1 MMCLIFS
8 NQLGLLLSQRI
19 YLMFKIKKIFLL
31 SSALIALAGCQSTSD
46 NFSLFSN
53 ANNQDQT
60 NNSPKNV
67 AAPTDVVDALTLA
80 ALESEIGT
88 VVEDETPSEF
98 TDVWERI
105 AYQLSMEIPQN
116 RQVVTE
122 RNWYAKHPSYFKRI
136 GKRAEPFLHF
146 IVEEIEKRE
155 MPIELALLPIVESAF
170 DPFAYSHGRASG
182 LWQFIPGTGNR
193 FKLKQTWWYDGRRD
207 VVASTRAALDYLS
220 FLHKTLDGDWL
231 NAIAAYNSGE
241 GRVLRAIKRN
251 RKKHLP
257 TDFWSLDLPK
267 ETTAYVPKLLALA
280 DLLKRSD
287 EFNIAWYPIKNEPHI
302 RVVDAH
308 HQIDIAKA
316 AELAGMELNA
326 LHRLNPGY
334 NQWATDPNGPH
345 KFIVPIEKA
354 NALQE
359 AFDKLGDTERMA
371 WTRYLVKPGD
381 TLGEIASKYKVSV
394 RTLQDINK
402 LKGNII
408 RVNQPIMVPTSA
420 KSLQQ
425 YELTASSRLQK
436 TQNKSRGSSKLTHV
450 VKSGDTL
457 WDISRKYNVNLRS
470 LAKWNGMAPKDPLKP
485 GKKLVIWTKKVSS
498 TNNNQGVVRKVT
510 YKVRNGDSL
519 ARIAQKFKVAV
530 NDIAKWNQLDT
541 KKYLQPGQALKL
553 YVDVTRG

>member
-1 MMCLIFS
+1 MSKINKITFVVTAALFS
-8 NQLGLLLSQRI
+8 LS
-19 YLMFKIKKIFLL
+19 
-31 SSALIALAGCQSTSD
+31 GCQSTEQGLPLFASSAPDATTNTPVNTNEASPSD
-46 NFSLFSN
+46 I
-53 ANNQDQT
+53 
-60 NNSPKNV
+60 
-67 AAPTDVVDALTLA
+67 VDALTLA
-80 ALESEIGT
+80 ALETEIGANLD
-88 VVEDETPSEF
+88 DEPHAEF
-98 TDVWERI
+98 DDVWDRI
-105 AYQLSMEIPQN
+105 AYQLSIEIPQN

-122 RNWYAKHPSYFKRI
+122 RNWYAKHQSYITRV

-207 VVASTRAALDYLS
+207 VVAATRAALDYLS

-280 DLLKRSD
+280 DLLKRSE
-287 EFNIAWYPIKNEPHI
+287 EFDITWYPIKNEPHI
-302 RVVDAH
+302 AIVDAH
-308 HQIDIAKA
+308 KQIDIAKA
-316 AELAGMELNA
+316 AELADMELND
-326 LHRLNPGY
+326 LHQLNPGY

-354 NALQE
+354 E
-359 AFDKLGDTERMA
+359 AFQASVDNLTDQERMA
-371 WTRYLVKPGD
+371 WTRYLVRSGD
-381 TLGEIASKYKVSV
+381 TLGGIASKYKVSV
-394 RTLQDINK
+394 ETLRDINK
-402 LKGNII
+402 IKGNII
-408 RVNQPIMVPTSA
+408 RVNQPLMVPTSA
-420 KSLQQ
+420 KSLKQ
-425 YELTASSRLQK
+425 YTLTASNRLAK
-436 TQNKSRGSSKLTHV
+436 TQNKKRGSQKLTHI

-457 WDISRKYNVNLRS
+457 WDISRAYKVNHRS
-470 LAKWNGMAPKDPLKP
+470 LAKWNGMAPTDPLKP
-485 GKKLVIWTKKVSS
+485 GKKLVIWTKNPS
-498 TNNNQGVVRKVT
+498 TDKDSGIVRKVT

-519 ARIAQKFKVAV
+519 ARIAQKFKVKV
-530 NDIAKWNQLDT
+530 QDIAKWNQLDT

-553 YVDVTRG
+553 FVDVTRS

>member
-1 MMCLIFS
+1 MLVIFS
-8 NQLGLLLSQRI
+8 NQLGLLSRQCI
-19 YLMFKIKKIFLL
+19 YLMFNNKKIILL
-31 SSALIALAGCQSTSD
+31 STALFSLAGCQSTTED
-46 NFSLFSN
+46 FSLFSSKN
-53 ANNQDQT
+53 TKQKASVSVPVQTANP
-60 NNSPKNV
+60 S
-67 AAPTDVVDALTLA
+67 DVVDALTLA

-88 VVEDETPSEF
+88 IIEEEAPQEF
-98 TDVWERI
+98 TDVWDRI
-105 AYQLSMEIPQN
+105 AYQLTMEVPQN

-122 RNWYAKHPSYFKRI
+122 RNWYAKHPSYFKRV

-287 EFNIAWYPIKNEPHI
+287 EFNIAWYPIKNQPHI

-308 HQIDIAKA
+308 KQIDIAKA
-316 AELAGMELNA
+316 AELAGMELND
-326 LHRLNPGY
+326 LHKLNPGY

-354 NALQE
+354 DELQK
-359 AFDKLGDTERMA
+359 AFDNLDDQERMA
-371 WTRYLVKPGD
+371 WTRYVVKSGD

-394 RTLQDINK
+394 STLQDVNK
-402 LKGNII
+402 LSGNII

-420 KSLQQ
+420 KSLKQ

-436 TQNKSRGSSKLTHV
+436 IQNKSRGSAKLTHI

-457 WDISRKYNVNLRS
+457 WDISRKYKVNLRS

-485 GKKLVIWTKKVSS
+485 GKKLVIWTKQVSS
-498 TNNNQGVVRKVT
+498 DNKAQGVVRKVT

-519 ARIAQKFKVAV
+519 ARIAQKFKVAIR
-530 NDIAKWNQLDT
+530 DIAKWNQLDT
-541 KKYLQPGQALKL
+541 QKYLQPGQALKL
-553 YVDVTRG
+553 YVDVTRS

>member
-1 MMCLIFS
+1 
-8 NQLGLLLSQRI
+8 
-19 YLMFKIKKIFLL
+19 MFKIKKIFLL

-46 NFSLFSN
+46 NFSLFTN
-53 ANNQDQT
+53 ANNQDKT
-60 NNSPKNV
+60 NSSPKNV
-67 AAPTDVVDALTLA
+67 AAPTDVVEALTLA

-88 VVEDETPSEF
+88 VVEDDTPNEF
-98 TDVWERI
+98 TDVWDRI

-287 EFNIAWYPIKNEPHI
+287 EFNIAWYPIKNKPHI

-359 AFDKLGDTERMA
+359 AFDKLSDTERMA